1 MTTTN
6 SVNTV
11 NSYESSS
18 KLNQGSKT
26 ASLNM
31 QDFLQL
37 LVAQL
42 TNQNVLEP
50 MDNTDFV
57 AQMAQFTMLNSIQS
71 LSEIGNTQYAASL
84 IGKNVIVAAYDSTG
98 KYTQA
103 QGLVESVN
111 LFDEQPSIIVN
122 GKQYNLS
129 SVMQIVNETPAQ
141 PEQPAS
147 EQ

>member
-6 SVNTV
+6 SVYGVNT
-11 NSYESSS
+11 YAGSS
-18 KLNQGSKT
+18 KLNQSSHNT
-26 ASLNM
+26 SLNM

-50 MDNTDFV
+50 MDNTDFI
-57 AQMAQFTMLNSIQS
+57 AQMAQFTMLQSIET
-71 LSEIGNTQYAASL
+71 LSQVGNTQYAASL

-98 KYTQA
+98 KYMQD
-103 QGLVESVN
+103 QGLVECVN

-122 GKQYNLS
+122 GKQYNLA
-129 SVMQIVNETPAQ
+129 SVMQIVNETASQ
-141 PEQPAS
+141 PEEQAS
-147 EQ
+147 AQ